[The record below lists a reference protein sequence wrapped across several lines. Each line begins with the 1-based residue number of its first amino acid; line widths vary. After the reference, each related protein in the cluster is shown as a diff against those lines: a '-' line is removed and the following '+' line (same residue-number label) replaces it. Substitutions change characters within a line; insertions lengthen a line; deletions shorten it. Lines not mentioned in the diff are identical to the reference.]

1 MLLESIL
8 IADRLYRSA
17 DADYLEVL
25 LTQSEALEA
34 QIELIET
41 KLEALKAQIGL
52 YRALGGGGAERSY
65 P

>member
-34 QIELIET
+34 QIEQIET
-41 KLEALKAQIGL
+41 KLEALKAHIGF

>member
-1 MLLESIL
+1 MLLESII

-34 QIELIET
+34 QIELSW
-41 KLEALKAQIGL
+41 K
-52 YRALGGGGAERSY
+52 